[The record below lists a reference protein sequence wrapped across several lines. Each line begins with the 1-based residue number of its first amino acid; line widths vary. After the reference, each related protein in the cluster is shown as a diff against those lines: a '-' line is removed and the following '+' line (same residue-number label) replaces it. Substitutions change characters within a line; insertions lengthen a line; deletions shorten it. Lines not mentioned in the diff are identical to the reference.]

1 MCHFEVQK
9 WVCAKHV
16 TAKSKRAKTFQTPCT
31 FFALVLF
38 LNMFSQGIWPPKMVE
53 NRSQNGDPGRSKM
66 DHFGYP
72 FWAPF
77 LSPFSD
83 PCGSSYLG
91 PFCPRSVPR
100 STSMGPWIDTTC
112 HHHAPMLS
120 TCDYLIGTTKKG
132 VRKSPIL
139 VVFRP
144 LFSCFDSFAKTAKTV
159 LCTNCYT

>member
-16 TAKSKRAKTFQTPCT
+16 TAKSKRAKSLPFGLNLFCTCFAFDHVFTRYLTPQ
-31 FFALVLF
+31 
-38 LNMFSQGIWPPKMVE
+38 SGR

-100 STSMGPWIDTTC
+100 STSMGLWIDTTC

-144 LFSCFDSFAKTAKTV
+144 LFSCLSSFAKTAKTV
-159 LCTNCYT
+159 SCTKCYT